1 MEPRT
6 AVIVTAG
13 CAAGAGRTAP
23 EAADAPPVLQL

>member
-6 AVIVTAG
+6 AVIAMAG
-13 CAAGAGRTAP
+13 CAAGAGQAAP

>member
-6 AVIVTAG
+6 AVTGMADR
-13 CAAGAGRTAP
+13 AAGVGRAAQ